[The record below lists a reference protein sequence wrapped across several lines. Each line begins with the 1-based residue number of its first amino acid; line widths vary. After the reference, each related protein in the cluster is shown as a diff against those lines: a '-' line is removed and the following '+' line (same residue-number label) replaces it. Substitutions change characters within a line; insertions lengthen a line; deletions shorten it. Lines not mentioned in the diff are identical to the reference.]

1 MALLSVSDLSI
12 YFGGLAALRDVSF
25 DVKQGQIFSII
36 GPNGAGKTTI
46 FNCISGRYQQ
56 DSGRIEFNG
65 RDISKKRPDY
75 IARIGIARTFQNI
88 ELFSHMTSLDNI
100 LLGRHVHMTHGVLRS
115 MFRFGRWA
123 SREEIAQREVAEE
136 IIDFLEIQ
144 SARDQFVVN
153 LPYGTRKLVELG
165 RALALK
171 PKLMLLD
178 EPSAGMNLE
187 ERQDLMI
194 WIRDI
199 RDELGITVV
208 LVEHDMNLVMG
219 ISDEVMAINFGKQ
232 IARGTPLHVQGHPEV
247 LTAYLGE
254 QRGEEADAA
263 ARITPPRSERKV
275 TRKAGEPLLTVS
287 NIETLYGKITA
298 LKGISLEVREG
309 SIVTILG
316 ANGAGKTTLLKTV
329 AGLLDDQPEKGT
341 IVFAGKGIERKK
353 AVKVAPLGVSYVPEG
368 REIFPELTV
377 MENLK
382 IGAYARDDKKAVARD
397 LEQVL
402 EYFPILSQRARQTA
416 GTLSGGEQQ
425 MLAISRGLMSRPR
438 LLMLDEP
445 SLGLAPILVNEIFD
459 IIRTINEEGIT
470 ILLVEQ
476 NANMALS
483 VADYGYVLE
492 TGRIVL
498 SDTSQNLLENE
509 DVKEFYLGV
518 GKDVSEGGLKRYKRK
533 KRWR

>member
-1 MALLSVSDLSI
+1 MALLSVSDLTI
-12 YFGGLAALRDVSF
+12 LFGGLAALRDVSF

-46 FNCISGRYQQ
+46 FNCISGRYRQN
-56 DSGRIEFNG
+56 SGVIAFNG
-65 RDISKKRPDY
+65 LDISRKRPDY
-75 IARIGIARTFQNI
+75 IARVGITRTFQNI

-100 LLGRHVHMTHGVLRS
+100 LLGRHVHMKHGVLRS
-115 MFRFGRWA
+115 MFRVGKWV
-123 SREEIAQREVAEE
+123 SREEIAQRKVAEE

-165 RALALK
+165 RALALE
-171 PKLMLLD
+171 PKLLLLD

-187 ERQDLMI
+187 ERQDLMS

-199 RDELGITVV
+199 RDDLGITVV

-219 ISDEVMAINFGKQ
+219 ISDEVLAINFGKQ
-232 IARGTPLHVQGHPEV
+232 IARGAPSHVQNHPEV

-254 QRGEEADAA
+254 RQQNASGDTPGIKTSR
-263 ARITPPRSERKV
+263 RIRKKPGK
-275 TRKAGEPLLTVS
+275 KAEPLLAIS
-287 NIETLYGKITA
+287 NIETLYGKIAA
-298 LKGISLEVREG
+298 LKGISLEVHEG
-309 SIVTILG
+309 SIVAILG
-316 ANGAGKTTLLKTV
+316 ANGAGKSTLLKTV
-329 AGLLDDQPEKGT
+329 SGLIDDQPEKGT
-341 IVFAGKGIERKK
+341 IVFRGKRIEDMK
-353 AVKVAPLGVSYVPEG
+353 AVKVAPLGISYVPEG

-382 IGAYARDDKKAVARD
+382 IGAYARNDRDAVDRD
-397 LEQVL
+397 LHKVL
-402 EYFPILSQRARQTA
+402 EYFPILAQRGRQMA

-445 SLGLAPILVNEIFD
+445 SLGLAPILVNEIFE
-459 IIRTINEEGIT
+459 IVRTINEEGVT

-498 SDTSQNLLENE
+498 SDTAQNLRENE

-518 GKDVSEGGLKRYKRK
+518 GKDVSEDGLKRYKRR